1 MALTA
6 VRLLDD
12 EALERS
18 SVVANN
24 AMNRERGLDGVN
36 SYARDLGLHPLDRL
50 RPRLAEHG
58 AAAWLD
64 LCCGQGRALVE
75 AAGQAPDGLEIVGV
89 DLVGHFD
96 QRAYAL
102 NGGLTLVTASIAQWQ
117 PDRAFDLITCVH
129 GLHYVGDKLGVLAR
143 ALTWLSPGGT
153 FAAHLDLASI
163 RLADG
168 APAARLVRRL
178 LREAGVAYDAR
189 RRIVTRTGPTV
200 LDLPL
205 EYAGAD
211 DQAGPNYTGQPAVD
225 SYYRPLRTGTR
236 PDPVPVPRRSVVVDD
251 QGVRVGHG
259 TWTFEADWDELSSA
273 ALSRIVFTP
282 ADVDH
287 LELDID
293 VTWGEFTT
301 VSSDADGFTEAV
313 AEFARRW
320 GRPAPDLTTLD
331 PADGHIVVWQRPD
344 E

>member
-1 MALTA
+1 M
-6 VRLLDD
+6 RLLDD

-50 RPRLAEHG
+50 RPRLADHG

-64 LCCGQGRALVE
+64 LCCGQGRALAE

-89 DLVGHFD
+89 DLVDHFD
-96 QRAYAL
+96 SRASAL
-102 NGGLTLVTASIAQWQ
+102 DGLTLVTASVAQWR

-163 RLADG
+163 QLADG
-168 APAARLVRRL
+168 TPATRLVRRL

-189 RRIVTRTGPTV
+189 RRVVTRTGPTV

-236 PDPVPVPRRSVVVDD
+236 PDPVPPPRRSVVVDD
-251 QGVRVGHG
+251 RGVHVVHG
-259 TWTFEADWDELSSA
+259 DAVVEPIPWEDVHYATV
-273 ALSRIVFTP
+273 SRFVVEI
-282 ADVDH
+282 AGVDH
-287 LELDID
+287 LELTID
-293 VTWGEFTT
+293 LVYGHYVT
-301 VSSDADGFTEAV
+301 VLDSDEGFGAAV
-313 AEFARRW
+313 AEFARRS
-320 GRPAPDLTTLD
+320 GRPAPDLSCLD
-331 PADGHIVVWQRPD
+331 AGHDGVELWRQQF
-344 E
+344 

>member
-1 MALTA
+1 M
-6 VRLLDD
+6 
-12 EALERS
+12 
-18 SVVANN
+18 VANN

-36 SYARDLGLHPLDRL
+36 SYARDLGFHPLDRL

-64 LCCGQGRALVE
+64 LCCGQGRALAE
-75 AAGQAPDGLEIVGV
+75 AARRAPAGLELAGV
-89 DLVGHFD
+89 DLVDHFD
-96 QRAYAL
+96 PQTS
-102 NGGLTLVTASIAQWQ
+102 GVDGLTLVTASIAQWQ
-117 PDRAFDLITCVH
+117 PDRTFDLITCVH

-168 APAARLVRRL
+168 TPAARLVRRL

-189 RRIVTRTGPTV
+189 RRIVSRTGPAV

-205 EYAGAD
+205 AYAGAD

-236 PDPVPVPRRSVVVDD
+236 PDPVPPPRRSVVVDD
-251 QGVRVGHG
+251 RGARVIDGG
-259 TWTFEADWDELSSA
+259 STFDMDWDELNSA
-273 ALSRIVFTP
+273 SLSRTVFAP
-282 ADVDH
+282 AGVDH

-293 VTWGEFTT
+293 VTWGEFVT
-301 VSSDADGFTEAV
+301 VTDDADGFAEAV
-313 AEFARRW
+313 AEFARRS
-320 GRPAPDLTTLD
+320 GRAAPDLTAID
-331 PADGHIVVWQRPD
+331 PTGHIVLWERSA

>member
-1 MALTA
+1 M
-6 VRLLDD
+6 RLLDD
-12 EALERS
+12 EALQRS

-36 SYARDLGLHPLDRL
+36 SYARDLGFHPLDRL
-50 RPRLAEHG
+50 WPVVAEQG

-64 LCCGQGRALVE
+64 LCCGQARALTQ
-75 AAGQAPDGLEIVGV
+75 AARQGPDGLELVGV
-89 DLVGHFD
+89 DLVDHFD
-96 QRAYAL
+96 PQAT
-102 NGGLTLVTASIAQWQ
+102 GMHGLTLLTASIAQWE
-117 PDRAFDLITCVH
+117 PGRTFDLITCVH

-143 ALTWLSPGGT
+143 ALTWLSAGGM

-168 APAARLVRRL
+168 TPATRLIRRL

-189 RRIVTRTGPTV
+189 RRIVTRTGPAV

-205 EYAGAD
+205 EYVGAD

-236 PDPVPVPRRSVVVDD
+236 PDPVPQPRRSVVVDD
-251 QGVRVGHG
+251 QGARVIHDGVV
-259 TWTFEADWDELSSA
+259 FDADWDELNSA
-273 ALSRIVFTP
+273 SLSRIVFAP
-282 ADVDH
+282 AEVDH

-293 VTWGEFTT
+293 VTWGEFIT
-301 VSSDADGFTEAV
+301 VPDDTDGFVEAV

-320 GRPAPDLTTLD
+320 GRAAPDLTAIE
-331 PADGHIVVWQRPD
+331 PADGHIVIWQRSA